1 LKFLKQVLAV
11 AAGVFIGIFLI
22 IYMLIAMASQG
33 FKENPEADQQD
44 NQAAGNK

>member
-1 LKFLKQVLAV
+1 LKLLKQIVAI

-33 FKENPEADQQD
+33 FKDNPEADQQN